1 MDNALK
7 KIEINLD
14 MGETLGRWRL
24 GPDSDADMMPLLD
37 AGNIAAGFHASDPST
52 LRQTVQLAKK
62 HGKQCGAHPGFP
74 DLVGFGR
81 RRMELSAQEVADIIV
96 YQVGAVKGFCDVE
109 GIPLT
114 HVKPHGALYFYLLS
128 SEEICRAAVKAVKA
142 FNVPFYGLPGT
153 LHETVCN
160 AEGVAFV
167 PEVFVDI
174 EYTPE
179 GALIPPAKS
188 KHIDPAESAARA
200 VSPFLEGTILAQSS
214 STPASMP
221 LKGRPYS
228 ICLHSDLPHAVER
241 LKEVRKKVDEI
252 NAKHFS

>member
-1 MDNALK
+1 MALN

-62 HGKQCGAHPGFP
+62 FNKQAGAHPGFP

-81 RRMELSAQEVADIIV
+81 RRMDLSAQEVADVIV
-96 YQVGAVKGFCDVE
+96 YQVGAVKGFCEVE
-109 GIPLT
+109 GVKLT
-114 HVKPHGALYFYLLS
+114 HVKPHGALYFYLLT
-128 SEEICRAAVKAVKA
+128 SEEICTAAVRAVKA
-142 FNVPFYGLPGT
+142 FGVPFYGLPGT
-153 LHETVCN
+153 LHEKICSK
-160 AEGVAFV
+160 EGVAFV

-174 EYTPE
+174 EYTAD

-188 KHIDPAESAARA
+188 KHIEPEESAERA
-200 VSPFLEGTILAQSS
+200 VSPFLSGSILAQSS
-214 STPASMP
+214 QTPAPMP
-221 LKGRPYS
+221 LKGKPYS
-228 ICLHSDLPHAVER
+228 VCLHSDLPLAVAR
-241 LKEVRKKVDEI
+241 LKAVRARVDEI
-252 NAKHFS
+252 NAQHFGQ